1 MTTFVP
7 PMTVLYYAASLKEQ
21 LPPLV
26 TEVGEYVT
34 DLMIVVA
41 LLLLLL
47 WRRLWPQLLLPLMTM
62 TMTMVGD
69 YDE

>member
-1 MTTFVP
+1 
-7 PMTVLYYAASLKEQ
+7 
-21 LPPLV
+21 
-26 TEVGEYVT
+26 VGEYVT

-47 WRRLWPQLLLPLMTM
+47 WRRLWPQLLLPLMRMTM
-62 TMTMVGD
+62 TMTGVD